1 MALSGSY
8 IITHAF
14 AKAIRPGGLEECEIM
29 LPPGV
34 SGKVSLFWFG
44 DGQNY
49 SAGLRWTGLKSYK
62 LAQGKPITL
71 KAFSPSHGY
80 NASNPIATVS
90 GDAQIFDEV
99 QGELKFPNF
108 TLRNYQGHTITIQ
121 LEIAMDFP
129 ATKVEK
135 KVGTNYTGELIQST
149 PGS

>member
-8 IITHAF
+8 IIIHTF
-14 AKAIRPGGLEECEIM
+14 SKYFQQGVSEECEIM

-44 DGQNY
+44 DGQCYN
-49 SAGLRWTGLKSYK
+49 AGLRWTGLKSYK

-71 KAFSPSHGY
+71 KVFIPSSGFT
-80 NASNPIATVS
+80 ASNPIATVS
-90 GDAQIFDEV
+90 GDAQTFDKE
-99 QGELKFPNF
+99 QGELKFGNF
-108 TLRNYQGHTITIQ
+108 NLRNYPGHTITIQ

-135 KVGTNYTGELIQST
+135 KVETNYTGELLQST